1 MSSSPSSMSDQRLIS
16 WVLEARL
23 FLQYLQDIQYSLDRE
38 LECKRAVM
46 QCLHGRNHYG
56 KREKISDLMK
66 P

>member
-38 LECKRAVM
+38 LERIKSGHAM
-46 QCLHGRNHYG
+46 PPWQ
-56 KREKISDLMK
+56 K
-66 P
+66 PLW